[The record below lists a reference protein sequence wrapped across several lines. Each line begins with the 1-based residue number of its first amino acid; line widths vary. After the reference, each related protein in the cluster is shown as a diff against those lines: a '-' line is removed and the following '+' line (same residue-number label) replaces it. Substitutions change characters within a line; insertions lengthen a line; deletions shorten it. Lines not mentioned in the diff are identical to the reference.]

1 MGWTI
6 GQRWLGHPQSK
17 IAKPKGCNS
26 SVCRQ
31 TRLDS
36 LMSDDVKFLHYS
48 FSVEGRGRILREVI
62 QSINLIIVKVPALQG
77 LTYSKDIEYTSR

>member
-31 TRLDS
+31 TRLHS
-36 LMSDDVKFLHYS
+36 LMDKYDGDERGFHTYAMAN
-48 FSVEGRGRILREVI
+48 GRNGKRSIPRIGLRTMI
-62 QSINLIIVKVPALQG
+62 TTQ
-77 LTYSKDIEYTSR
+77 